1 MKKKYKIH
9 SDKFKFKVALEALK
23 ETKTIAELSQEF
35 KVSASQI
42 YDWKKK
48 LEESGA
54 DIFSSKTKND
64 TTEKELDK
72 LHATIGRLKVECDF
86 LSKALGN

>member
-42 YDWKKK
+42 YDWKKSLRN
-48 LEESGA
+48 LEL
-54 DIFSSKTKND
+54 IFFLQKQKMIQQKKNW
-64 TTEKELDK
+64 
-72 LHATIGRLKVECDF
+72 ISFMQRL
-86 LSKALGN
+86 GG